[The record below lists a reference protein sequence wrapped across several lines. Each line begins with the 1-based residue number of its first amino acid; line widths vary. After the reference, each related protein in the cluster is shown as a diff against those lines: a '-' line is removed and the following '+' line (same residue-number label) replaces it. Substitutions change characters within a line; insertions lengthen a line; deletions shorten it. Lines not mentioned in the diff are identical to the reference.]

1 MTTLAISL
9 FFHFCA
15 TLLWVGGLVVTSL
28 MVYPEVRNSL
38 EKHPDLNHF
47 LTGLR
52 RRLNQWSNFALAVLI
67 VTGLIQM
74 SLDDFYGGL
83 LQFENT
89 WSQVLLLK
97 HGVIV
102 AMVITGLALQYGI
115 VPSLERTSL
124 LLSKGKGDPKEWDK
138 LRRREMRLAWFNTAL
153 GISVLALSAWAGSL

>member
-1 MTTLAISL
+1 
-9 FFHFCA
+9 
-15 TLLWVGGLVVTSL
+15 